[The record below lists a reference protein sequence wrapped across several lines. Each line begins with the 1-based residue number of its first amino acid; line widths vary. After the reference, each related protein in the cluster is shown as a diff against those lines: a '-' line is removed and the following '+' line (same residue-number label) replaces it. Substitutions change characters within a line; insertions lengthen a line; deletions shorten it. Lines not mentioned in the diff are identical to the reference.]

1 MNLPIALP
9 AENKEQDPYSEER
22 DQGMVDA
29 SFNNEVRWQIIEH
42 TRDVDPL
49 VWGSLHP
56 QSGAFLCLDY
66 LSALEEAHDEG
77 LEVRMAIFFRG
88 RTPVGIAAFQ
98 IAHFMTSEDA
108 YSNVFLRKLNALARC
123 IRGKHIHNI
132 LISGNAFAT
141 GEHGFTFSDDI
152 SMDVIAKCL
161 RGAMDAIAKL
171 EQAKGRRICAMVT
184 KDFYPGLEPVAEFLE
199 KFRYKRFQV
208 DHNMVMPVLPEWQTF
223 NDYLEAL
230 NTKFRT
236 KAKATL
242 KRSAALEVRSATAED
257 INEHAAVMQ
266 QLYENV
272 YEKADFR
279 LGKLNVRTLAG
290 LRERIHGQ
298 FSVNLYFLEGKL
310 VGFMS
315 AMRCGQVLEAHV
327 IGIDYDVN
335 RDHGVY
341 QRMLYDYVALA
352 IELRC
357 TRIVYGRTAAEIKS
371 TVGAF
376 PVNLTCSIK
385 HRRSISNALLR
396 LIIQYV
402 VPSEYPQRQ
411 PFKAEV
417 QEALMK
423 IPLYQT
429 PAHASKK

>member
-1 MNLPIALP
+1 MNLPIALS
-9 AENKEQDPYSEER
+9 AEKKENDPNVESR
-22 DQGMVDA
+22 DLPMAEA
-29 SFNNEVRWQIIEH
+29 SSHSDIRWQIIEH
-42 TRDVDPL
+42 TRDVDPA
-49 VWGSLHP
+49 VWSAMHP

-77 LEVRMAIFFRG
+77 LEVRMAVFFRG
-88 RTPVGIAAFQ
+88 KTPVGIAAFQ

-108 YSNVFLRKLNALARC
+108 YSNVLLRKLNALARC

-141 GEHGFTFSDDI
+141 GEHGFTFREDI
-152 SMDVIAKCL
+152 TMDEIAASL
-161 RGAMDAIAKL
+161 RGAMDGIAKL

-184 KDFYPGLEPVAEFLE
+184 KDFYPGLEPVAASLE
-199 KFRYKRFQV
+199 KHRFKRFQV
-208 DHNMVMPVLPEWQTF
+208 DHNMVMPILPGWQTF
-223 NDYLEAL
+223 EDYLESL

-242 KRSAALEVRSATAED
+242 KRSANLEVRSAEAAD
-257 INEHAAVMQ
+257 IIEHAETLQ

-279 LGKLNVRTLAG
+279 LGKVNVRTLAG
-290 LRERIHGQ
+290 LRSRIPGQ
-298 FSVNLYFLEGKL
+298 FTVKLYFLEGKL

-315 AMRCGQVLEAHV
+315 AMRCGQVLEAHI
-327 IGIDYDVN
+327 IGIDYEVN
-335 RDHGVY
+335 RDFGVY

-357 TRIVYGRTAAEIKS
+357 TRVVYGRTAAEIKS

-402 VPSEYPQRQ
+402 VPSDYPQRQ

-417 QEALMK
+417 HDALLK

-429 PAHASKK
+429 PAHAAKK

>member
-1 MNLPIALP
+1 
-9 AENKEQDPYSEER
+9 
-22 DQGMVDA
+22 
-29 SFNNEVRWQIIEH
+29 
-42 TRDVDPL
+42 
-49 VWGSLHP
+49 
-56 QSGAFLCLDY
+56 
-66 LSALEEAHDEG
+66 
-77 LEVRMAIFFRG
+77 
-88 RTPVGIAAFQ
+88 
-98 IAHFMTSEDA
+98 
-108 YSNVFLRKLNALARC
+108 
-123 IRGKHIHNI
+123 
-132 LISGNAFAT
+132 
-141 GEHGFTFSDDI
+141 
-152 SMDVIAKCL
+152 
-161 RGAMDAIAKL
+161 
-171 EQAKGRRICAMVT
+171 MVT
-184 KDFYPGLEPVAEFLE
+184 KDFYPGLEPVAESLE
-199 KFRYKRFQV
+199 KYRFKRFQV
-208 DHNMVMPVLPEWQTF
+208 DHNMVMPVLPEWQSF
-223 NDYLEAL
+223 NDYLETL

-242 KRSAALEVRSATAED
+242 KRSAALEVRSASAED
-257 INEHAAVMQ
+257 INEHAAVLQ

-290 LRERIHGQ
+290 LRARIPGQ

-327 IGIDYDVN
+327 IGIDYEVN

-429 PAHASKK
+429 PAHAAKK

>member
-1 MNLPIALP
+1 MNLPIALT
-9 AENKEQDPYSEER
+9 AENKEQDPSAEHR
-22 DQGMVDA
+22 VRAMSD
-29 SFNNEVRWQIIEH
+29 SSLHNEIRWQIIEH
-42 TRDVDPL
+42 TREVDPA
-49 VWGSLHP
+49 VWASMHP

-77 LEVRMAIFFRG
+77 LEVRMAIFYSG
-88 RTPVGIAAFQ
+88 DSPIGIAAFQ

-108 YSNVFLRKLNALARC
+108 YSNVILRKLNALARC

-141 GEHGFTFSDDI
+141 GEHGFTFRDDVP
-152 SMDVIAKCL
+152 MQTIAKGL

-184 KDFYPGLEPVAEFLE
+184 KDFYPGMEPVAEMME
-199 KFRYKRFQV
+199 KFKFKRFQV

-223 NDYLEAL
+223 EDYLESL

-242 KRSAALEVRSATAED
+242 KRSAAVEVRTASAED
-257 INEHAAVMQ
+257 ITRYAPILQ

-279 LGKLNVRTLAG
+279 LGKLDIRTLAG
-290 LRERIHGQ
+290 LRSRIPAQ
-298 FSVNLYFLEGKL
+298 FKVKLYFIEDKL

-335 RDHGVY
+335 RDFGIY
-341 QRMLYDYVALA
+341 QRMLYDYVDLA

-417 QEALMK
+417 FEALTK

-429 PAHASKK
+429 PAYASKK

>member
-1 MNLPIALP
+1 LT
-9 AENKEQDPYSEER
+9 AENKEQDPIAEGR
-22 DQGMVDA
+22 DHVMADA
-29 SFNNEVRWQIIEH
+29 SFNNEIRWQIIEH

-88 RTPVGIAAFQ
+88 KTPVGIAAFQ

-141 GEHGFTFSDDI
+141 GEHGFTFSDDV
-152 SMDVIAKCL
+152 SMDVIAKSL

-184 KDFYPGLEPVAEFLE
+184 KDFYPGLEPVAESLE
-199 KFRYKRFQV
+199 KYRFKRFQV
-208 DHNMVMPVLPEWQTF
+208 DHNMVMPVLPEWQSF
-223 NDYLEAL
+223 NDYLETL

-242 KRSAALEVRSATAED
+242 KRSAALEVRSASAED
-257 INEHAAVMQ
+257 INEHAAVLQ

-290 LRERIHGQ
+290 LRARIPGQ

-327 IGIDYDVN
+327 IGIDYEVN

-429 PAHASKK
+429 PAHAAKK

>member
-1 MNLPIALP
+1 MT
-9 AENKEQDPYSEER
+9 AENKEQDPIAEGR
-22 DQGMVDA
+22 DHVMADA
-29 SFNNEVRWQIIEH
+29 SFNNEIRWQIIEH

-88 RTPVGIAAFQ
+88 KTPVGIAAFQ

-141 GEHGFTFSDDI
+141 GEHGFTFSDDV
-152 SMDVIAKCL
+152 SMDVIAKSL

-184 KDFYPGLEPVAEFLE
+184 KDFYPGLEPVAESLE
-199 KFRYKRFQV
+199 KYRFKRFQV
-208 DHNMVMPVLPEWQTF
+208 DHNMVMPVLPEWQSF
-223 NDYLEAL
+223 NDYLETL

-242 KRSAALEVRSATAED
+242 KRSAALEVRSASAED
-257 INEHAAVMQ
+257 INEHAAVLQ

-290 LRERIHGQ
+290 LRARIPGQ

-327 IGIDYDVN
+327 IGIDYEVN

-429 PAHASKK
+429 PAHAAKK

>member
-1 MNLPIALP
+1 VNLPIALT
-9 AENKEQDPYSEER
+9 AENKEQDPIAEGR
-22 DQGMVDA
+22 DHVMADA
-29 SFNNEVRWQIIEH
+29 SFNNEIRWQIIEH

-88 RTPVGIAAFQ
+88 KTPVGIAAFQ

-141 GEHGFTFSDDI
+141 GEHGFTFSDDV
-152 SMDVIAKCL
+152 SMDVIAKSL

-184 KDFYPGLEPVAEFLE
+184 KDFYPGLEPVAESLE
-199 KFRYKRFQV
+199 KYRFKRFQV
-208 DHNMVMPVLPEWQTF
+208 DHNMVMPVLPEWQSF
-223 NDYLEAL
+223 NDYLETL

-242 KRSAALEVRSATAED
+242 KRSAALEVRSASAED
-257 INEHAAVMQ
+257 INEHAAVLQ

-290 LRERIHGQ
+290 LRARIPGQ

-327 IGIDYDVN
+327 IGIDYEVN

-429 PAHASKK
+429 PAHAAKK

>member
-1 MNLPIALP
+1 MNLPIALT
-9 AENKEQDPYSEER
+9 AENKEQDPIAEGR
-22 DQGMVDA
+22 DHVMADA
-29 SFNNEVRWQIIEH
+29 SFNNEIRWQIIEH

-88 RTPVGIAAFQ
+88 KTPVGIAAFQ

-141 GEHGFTFSDDI
+141 GEHGFTFSDDV
-152 SMDVIAKCL
+152 SMDVIAKSL

-184 KDFYPGLEPVAEFLE
+184 KDFYPGLEPVAESLE
-199 KFRYKRFQV
+199 KYRFKRFQV
-208 DHNMVMPVLPEWQTF
+208 DHNMVMPVLPEWQSF
-223 NDYLEAL
+223 NDYLETL

-242 KRSAALEVRSATAED
+242 KRSAALEVRSASAED
-257 INEHAAVMQ
+257 INEHAAVLQ

-290 LRERIHGQ
+290 LRARIPGQ

-327 IGIDYDVN
+327 IGIDYEVN

-429 PAHASKK
+429 PAHAAKK